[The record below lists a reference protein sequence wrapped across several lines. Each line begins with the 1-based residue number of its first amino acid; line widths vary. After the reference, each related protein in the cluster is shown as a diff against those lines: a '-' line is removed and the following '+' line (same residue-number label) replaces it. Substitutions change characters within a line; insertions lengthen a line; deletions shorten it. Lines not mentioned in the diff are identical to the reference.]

1 MAVVTA
7 RSRVE
12 DLVPGDLS
20 AIASARDML
29 GSGIAPVQ
37 GAAATLT
44 GLQVQGWKGVAADRF
59 ALVAP
64 REAQKVS
71 VLPGAFSRSASAMS
85 RWESAFIAARAQA
98 AEAVRLAA
106 RADALTAQSRS
117 DYQTAVASAQAAVV
131 PVTSPTAPVAF
142 VDRGATFNA
151 QAQVTLATALS
162 SLKAVESEVASAIRP
177 TADLPRVDPKDREG
191 WEQVVM
197 FLPDVV
203 FPGVIGGI
211 VDLAVGLAESGWW
224 IFETFDPFR
233 FIVDQINGGQQWS
246 DAWWANFSRRFGE
259 VGDTLGYMVANP
271 GEVLGA
277 ILADFF
283 AVDLWAN
290 EPGVAFGRVA
300 LNTALLVTGVG
311 GFLKGVKGVT
321 ITAKAAQAARIE
333 RLEKLAKLETRATGL
348 FDGSKTVKVENG
360 QILVKGKPKMSV
372 SEWTDTYNASI
383 HNMDANRV
391 TLGKYYPNDA
401 KSYEQV
407 AEASGDAYFN
417 MPSSSTSNLWK
428 ETQAKYGLSDDEMY
442 ELYNRPFLQEI
453 VDNRL
458 PVRFTVNP
466 NEKEYQ
472 DAISLQKELKFL
484 TAAGYDLNETTLIA
498 TPDPRR

>member
-1 MAVVTA
+1 MAMVTA

-117 DYQTAVASAQAAVV
+117 DYQAAVASAQVASV
-131 PVTSPTAPVAF
+131 PVTSPTQPVTF

-151 QAQVTLATALS
+151 QAQATLATALS

-177 TADLPRVDPKDREG
+177 TAGWPPADPEDRNG
-191 WEQVVM
+191 WDKVL
-197 FLPDVV
+197 FFASD
-203 FPGVIGGI
+203 FIWTGVIGG
-211 VDLAVGLAESGWW
+211 VVELGVGLAEAGWW
-224 IFETFDPFR
+224 VFETFDPFR
-233 FIVDQINGGQQWS
+233 FVVDQINGGQQWS

-259 VGDTLGYMVANP
+259 VGDTLGYVVTHP
-271 GEVLGA
+271 GEIIGA
-277 ILADFF
+277 LLADFF

-290 EPGVAFGRVA
+290 EPGAALGRVL
-300 LNTALLVTGVG
+300 LNVVLLASGVG
-311 GFLKGVKGVT
+311 AVAKGVKGVT
-321 ITAKAAQAARIE
+321 ITAKAAQAERAVPTINWGQQAKHIPGHQGYLAGRSQLTANPELLAQRAGTGQQVGSVARGESGFRARIDYGE
-333 RLEKLAKLETRATGL
+333 NIGTYIDMNGNAYPTSVAILHYKS
-348 FDGSKTVKVENG
+348 DGS
-360 QILVKGKPKMSV
+360 
-372 SEWTDTYNASI
+372 I
-383 HNMDANRV
+383 HIV
-391 TLGKYYPNDA
+391 PG
-401 KSYEQV
+401 
-407 AEASGDAYFN
+407 
-417 MPSSSTSNLWK
+417 
-428 ETQAKYGLSDDEMY
+428 
-442 ELYNRPFLQEI
+442 RPAQ
-453 VDNRL
+453 
-458 PVRFTVNP
+458 
-466 NEKEYQ
+466 
-472 DAISLQKELKFL
+472 
-484 TAAGYDLNETTLIA
+484 
-498 TPDPRR
+498 

>member
-1 MAVVTA
+1 MAMVTA

-44 GLQVQGWKGVAADRF
+44 GLHVQGWKGVAADRF

-106 RADALTAQSRS
+106 RAEALTAQSRS

-151 QAQVTLATALS
+151 QAQATLATALS

-197 FLPDVV
+197 FLPDFV
-203 FPGVIGGI
+203 FPGVIGGV
-211 VDLAVGLAESGWW
+211 VDLLIGMGEAGWW

-233 FIVDQINGGQQWS
+233 FIVDQINGG
-246 DAWWANFSRRFGE
+246 DGAYGAWIENMKRRFGE
-259 VGDTLGYMVANP
+259 VGDTIGYMVTHP
-271 GEVLGA
+271 GDVIGA

-321 ITAKAAQAARIE
+321 ITAKAAQAAR
-333 RLEKLAKLETRATGL
+333 LEKLELERIAKLARLETRATQQL
-348 FDGSKTVKVENG
+348 DGSKGVRVDNG
-360 QILVKGKPKMSV
+360 KIVVDGKPAMTV
-372 SEWTDTYNASI
+372 AEWTEKYDVST
-383 HNMDANRV
+383 HNMNAERA
-391 TLGKYYPNDA
+391 TLGAYRSGDPT
-401 KSYEQV
+401 SYEKLA
-407 AEASGDAYFN
+407 AESGDSYFG
-417 MPSSSTSNLWK
+417 MPSSKTTDMWND
-428 ETQAKYGLSDDEMY
+428 TRDAYGLTDAQMY
-442 ELYNRPFLQEI
+442 ELFNRPFLDEIIDKGLPIRFNEDPDHAKGLSLIKEWAYLQEKGYVLDPI
-453 VDNRL
+453 TNVA
-458 PVRFTVNP
+458 T
-466 NEKEYQ
+466 KE
-472 DAISLQKELKFL
+472 D
-484 TAAGYDLNETTLIA
+484 
-498 TPDPRR
+498 

>member
-7 RSRVE
+7 HSRVE

-71 VLPGAFSRSASAMS
+71 VLPGAFSRSASAIS
-85 RWESAFIAARAQA
+85 RWESAFVAARAQA

-151 QAQVTLATALS
+151 QAQATLATALS

-177 TADLPRVDPKDREG
+177 TAGWPPADPEDRNG
-191 WEQVVM
+191 WDKVL
-197 FLPDVV
+197 FFASD
-203 FPGVIGGI
+203 FIWTGVIGG
-211 VDLAVGLAESGWW
+211 VVELGVGLAEAGWW
-224 IFETFDPFR
+224 VFETFDPFR

-259 VGDTLGYMVANP
+259 VGDTIAYVVTNP

-277 ILADFF
+277 IFADFF

-290 EPGVAFGRVA
+290 EPGAALGRVL
-300 LNTALLVTGVG
+300 LNVVLLASGVG
-311 GFLKGVKGVT
+311 AVAKGVKGVT
-321 ITAKAAQAARIE
+321 ITAKAAQAAR
-333 RLEKLAKLETRATGL
+333 LEKLELKSQAKKSLLALNDEKWGHIMDPKHNWNRLANTKEEIAEIMAQARANGVRSTSKDHVDYTWNYKGETIVVR
-348 FDGSKTVKVENG
+348 
-360 QILVKGKPKMSV
+360 
-372 SEWTDTYNASI
+372 
-383 HNMDANRV
+383 
-391 TLGKYYPNDA
+391 
-401 KSYEQV
+401 
-407 AEASGDAYFN
+407 
-417 MPSSSTSNLWK
+417 SSTS
-428 ETQAKYGLSDDEMY
+428 GHLS
-442 ELYNRPFLQEI
+442 NGWI
-453 VDNRL
+453 V
-458 PVRFTVNP
+458 
-466 NEKEYQ
+466 E
-472 DAISLQKELKFL
+472 
-484 TAAGYDLNETTLIA
+484 
-498 TPDPRR
+498 

>member
-1 MAVVTA
+1 MAMVTA
-7 RSRVE
+7 HSRVE

-117 DYQTAVASAQAAVV
+117 DYQTAVASAQAASV
-131 PVTSPTAPVAF
+131 PVTSPTQPVTF

-151 QAQVTLATALS
+151 QAQATLATALS

-233 FIVDQINGGQQWS
+233 FIVDQINGG
-246 DAWWANFSRRFGE
+246 DGAYGAWIENMKRRFGE
-259 VGDTLGYMVANP
+259 VGDTIGYMVTHP
-271 GEVLGA
+271 GDVIGA

-300 LNTALLVTGVG
+300 LNAALLVTGVG

-321 ITAKAAQAARIE
+321 ITAKAAQAAR
-333 RLEKLAKLETRATGL
+333 LEKLELERIAKLARLETRATQQL
-348 FDGSKTVKVENG
+348 DGSKGVRVDNG
-360 QILVKGKPKMSV
+360 KIVVDGKPAMTV
-372 SEWTDTYNASI
+372 AEWTEKYDVST
-383 HNMDANRV
+383 HNMNAERA
-391 TLGKYYPNDA
+391 TLGAYRSGDPT
-401 KSYEQV
+401 SYEKLA
-407 AEASGDAYFN
+407 AESGDSYFG
-417 MPSSSTSNLWK
+417 MPSSKTTDMWND
-428 ETQAKYGLSDDEMY
+428 TRDAYGLTDAQMY
-442 ELYNRPFLQEI
+442 ELFNRPFLDEIIDKGLPIRFNEDPDHAKGLSLIKEWAYLQEKGYVLDPI
-453 VDNRL
+453 TNVA
-458 PVRFTVNP
+458 T
-466 NEKEYQ
+466 KE
-472 DAISLQKELKFL
+472 D
-484 TAAGYDLNETTLIA
+484 
-498 TPDPRR
+498 